1 MPWKGSLACNIAS
14 QLPLDRE
21 EALGVLR
28 RVLEIYDTHI
38 HRPAVDTPIIAQKS
52 TVVQL
57 RAVPVGVQ
65 QEVHLATEAVPI
77 AVIEPVAGQ
86 AGKRPN

>member
-14 QLPLDRE
+14 QLPPNRE
-21 EALGVLR
+21 EATEVLR
-28 RVLEIYDTHI
+28 LVLEIYD
-38 HRPAVDTPIIAQKS
+38 RYVDPPAVDTPIIAQKP